1 MILMSPTFLIIISL
15 LAVAF
20 FAGVET
26 AFIRANKL
34 HIELKRQQGSSRG
47 EILAEFAKHE
57 HQFLV
62 TMLVGNAMLLV
73 LIGKQ
78 MDDNFKAFIAQYIVL
93 SPTAMILST
102 TVVTTAI
109 VLFFAEFLPK
119 ALFSIN
125 PTGILTFLAYPI
137 FWIYKILSPI
147 VWFFYWLSKKIL
159 GLFTDIDQSTDE
171 VTFGAEDLKHFI
183 QAPQTSKESVDTSL
197 IRNTLELADS
207 SVAQCM
213 IPRTSIIAFD
223 INDPIAA
230 LEKLFTKSEHS
241 KIIIYDDTIDNT
253 LGYVH
258 HSLMLDKPTDIRAL
272 IVSTLLVPEVM
283 STVELMNRFIH
294 EKKSMAI
301 VVDEFGGTAGIITLE
316 DILEEIFGEIN
327 DEYDNENAAHNQVS
341 EREFVLSGS
350 LEIDF
355 LNEKYNLNLPEE
367 YMTLSG
373 YVTQTI
379 ERIPKK
385 GEIFRIKPYEIT
397 VLESSDT
404 RIEKMQLLRILKE
417 GS

>member
-1 MILMSPTFLIIISL
+1 
-15 LAVAF
+15 
-20 FAGVET
+20 
-26 AFIRANKL
+26 
-34 HIELKRQQGSSRG
+34 
-47 EILAEFAKHE
+47 
-57 HQFLV
+57 
-62 TMLVGNAMLLV
+62 
-73 LIGKQ
+73 
-78 MDDNFKAFIAQYIVL
+78 
-93 SPTAMILST
+93 
-102 TVVTTAI
+102 
-109 VLFFAEFLPK
+109 
-119 ALFSIN
+119 
-125 PTGILTFLAYPI
+125 
-137 FWIYKILSPI
+137 
-147 VWFFYWLSKKIL
+147 
-159 GLFTDIDQSTDE
+159 
-171 VTFGAEDLKHFI
+171 
-183 QAPQTSKESVDTSL
+183 
-197 IRNTLELADS
+197 
-207 SVAQCM
+207 
-213 IPRTSIIAFD
+213 
-223 INDPIAA
+223 
-230 LEKLFTKSEHS
+230 
-241 KIIIYDDTIDNT
+241 
-253 LGYVH
+253 
-258 HSLMLDKPTDIRAL
+258 MLDKPTDIRPL

>member
-1 MILMSPTFLIIISL
+1 MSPVLLIIISL

-34 HIELKRQQGSSRG
+34 HIELKRQQGSRRG

-57 HQFLV
+57 HQFIV

-78 MDDNFKAFIAQYIVL
+78 MDDNFKAFIEQYVEL

-119 ALFSIN
+119 ALFSLN
-125 PTGILTFLAYPI
+125 PTGILTILAYPI
-137 FWIYKILSPI
+137 YWIYKILSPI

-159 GLFTDIDQSTDE
+159 GLFTNIDQSTDE
-171 VTFGAEDLKHFI
+171 VSFGAEDLKHFI
-183 QAPQTSKESVDTSL
+183 QDPKTSTEGVDTSL

-207 SVAQCM
+207 SVGECM

-223 INDPIAA
+223 INDSIAD
-230 LEKLFTKSEHS
+230 LEQVFIHSEHS
-241 KIIIYDDTIDNT
+241 KVIIYDDTIDNT
-253 LGYVH
+253 LGYIH
-258 HSLMLDKPTDIRAL
+258 HSLMLGKPTDIRPL
-272 IVSTLLVPEVM
+272 IVPTLIVPEVM

-294 EKKSMAI
+294 EKKSLAI

-327 DEYDNENAAHNQVS
+327 DEYDSEDMAHKQIS
-341 EREFVLSGS
+341 EREFELSGS

-355 LNEKYNLNLPEE
+355 LNEKYHLNLPEDHS
-367 YMTLSG
+367 TLSG

-379 ERIPKK
+379 EYIPKE
-385 GEIFRIKPYEIT
+385 GDVFRVKNYEVT
-397 VLESSDT
+397 VLESTDT
-404 RIEKMQLLRILKE
+404 RIEKMRLLRILKDE
-417 GS
+417 G

>member
-1 MILMSPTFLIIISL
+1 MSPILLIVLSL

-34 HIELKRQQGSSRG
+34 HIELKRQQGSRRG

-78 MDDNFKAFIAQYIVL
+78 MDDNFKAFISQYLEL

-102 TVVTTAI
+102 TIVTTAI

-119 ALFSIN
+119 ALFSLN
-125 PTGILTFLAYPI
+125 PTGILTILAYPI

-159 GLFTDIDQSTDE
+159 SIFTNIDLSSDE
-171 VTFGAEDLKHFI
+171 VSFGAEDLKHFI
-183 QAPQTSKESVDTSL
+183 QDPQTNTEGVDTSL

-207 SVAQCM
+207 AVGDCM

-223 INDPIAA
+223 INDSMAE
-230 LEKLFTKSEHS
+230 LEQVFIHSEHS
-241 KIIIYDDTIDNT
+241 KVIIYDNTIDNT

-258 HSLMLDKPTDIRAL
+258 HSLMLDKPTDIRPL
-272 IVSTLLVPEVM
+272 IVETLLVPEVM

-294 EKKSMAI
+294 EKKSLAI

-327 DEYDNENAAHNQVS
+327 DEYDNEDAAHKQVS
-341 EREFVLSGS
+341 EREFMLSGS

-355 LNEKYNLNLPEE
+355 LNEKYNLNLPED
-367 YMTLSG
+367 YTTLSG

-379 ERIPKK
+379 ERIPKE
-385 GEIFRIKPYEIT
+385 GETFRIKPYEIT

-417 GS
+417 DN